1 MVNTQREIH
10 FINDCNAIVDYK
22 ELESAILWYAKS
34 PVVSKKH
41 IYLFGKYPAVS
52 ICKKKIHIHRL
63 LMMYWIKC
71 NIPKDY
77 SVHHIDKNKLNA
89 SKGNLALVFFRTHQ
103 SEHNKGKI
111 ISEEQRQK
119 IIERNH
125 KTKGIRRSYKKPITA
140 KQVYDLKNKGYSFN
154 KISQMLNLDWGCVKQ
169 RYNDFIH
176 DNPELLQRSDEK

>member
-1 MVNTQREIH
+1 MIE
-10 FINDCNAIVDYK
+10 
-22 ELESAILWYAKS
+22 
-34 PVVSKKH
+34 
-41 IYLFGKYPAVS
+41 
-52 ICKKKIHIHRL
+52 KIHG
-63 LMMYWIKC
+63 MYIGSCDICGEETELFDDWYDCKDWIKE
-71 NIPKDY
+71 NW
-77 SVHHIDKNKLNA
+77 
-89 SKGNLALVFFRTHQ
+89 
-103 SEHNKGKI
+103 KI

-169 RYNDFIH
+169 RYNDFIY